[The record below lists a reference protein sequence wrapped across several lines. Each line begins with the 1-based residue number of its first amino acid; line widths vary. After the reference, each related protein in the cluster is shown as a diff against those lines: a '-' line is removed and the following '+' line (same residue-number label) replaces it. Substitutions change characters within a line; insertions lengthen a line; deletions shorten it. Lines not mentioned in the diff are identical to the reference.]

1 MVPQPQELSMRHS
14 LVSLFVTAGLA
25 LGQTTGVPGINDY
38 TINSLGSGTTSCT
51 PLCFPGGGLT
61 LNFQLSA
68 PGGALG
74 LVMIN
79 FCPCLACQ
87 LTAPTNAC
95 LPTIPSTA
103 CGSSNQSFD
112 LDLSPPCGIP
122 FTQVALPNSAG
133 VLTVSIPIPSFTGIP
148 CTNAVIST
156 QAIVFDACGLGPYA
170 VPGPFVLTQSFTIR
184 F

>member
-1 MVPQPQELSMRHS
+1 MHHALLS
-14 LVSLFVTAGLA
+14 LLATAGLTVA
-25 LGQTTGVPGINDY
+25 QTTGVPGINDY
-38 TINSLGSGTTSCT
+38 TVNSLGSGSTSCST
-51 PLCFPGGGLT
+51 LCFPGGGLT
-61 LNFQLSA
+61 LNLQITQ

-74 LVMIN
+74 LILIN

-95 LPTIPSTA
+95 LPAIPSTA
-103 CGSSNQSFD
+103 CGPSNQSLD

-122 FTQVALPNSAG
+122 FSQVVFPNSAG
-133 VLTVSIPIPSFTGIP
+133 VLSLQVPIPAFTGAP

-156 QAIVFDACGLGPYA
+156 QGIVFDACGLGLFA
-170 VPGPFVLTQSFTIR
+170 LPGPMVMTQSYTIL

>member
-1 MVPQPQELSMRHS
+1 MRHS
-14 LVSLFVTAGLA
+14 LVSFVATAGLA
-25 LGQTTGVPGINDY
+25 LAQTTGVPGINDY
-38 TINSLGSGTTSCT
+38 TVNSLGSGTTSCT
-51 PLCFPGGGLT
+51 TLCFPGGGLT

-79 FCPCLACQ
+79 FCPCLTCQ
-87 LTAPTNAC
+87 LQGPPNTC
-95 LPTIPSTA
+95 FPTIPTTA
-103 CGSSNQSFD
+103 CGLSNQSLD

-122 FTQVALPNSAG
+122 FSQVALPNSAG
-133 VLTVSIPIPSFTGIP
+133 ILTVSVPIPAFTGVP

-156 QAIVFDACGLGPYA
+156 QAIVFDACGLGLFA
-170 VPGPFVLTQSFTIR
+170 VPGPFVFTQSFTIW

>member
-1 MVPQPQELSMRHS
+1 MHHTLRDTFAA
-14 LVSLFVTAGLA
+14 LVTTSLA
-25 LGQTTGVPGINDY
+25 LAQTTGVPGMNDY
-38 TINSLGSGTTSCT
+38 TVNNLGSGSTSCT
-51 PLCFPGGGLT
+51 TLCFPGGGLT
-61 LNFQLSA
+61 LNLQISP

-74 LVMIN
+74 IIFIN

-95 LPTIPSTA
+95 LPAIPLTA
-103 CGSSNQSFD
+103 CGLSNQSFD

-122 FTQVALPNSAG
+122 FSTVVFPNSAG
-133 VLTVSIPIPSFTGIP
+133 FLSLQVPIPAFTGAP

-156 QAIVFDACGLGPYA
+156 QGIVFDACGLGPFA
-170 VPGPFVLTQSFTIR
+170 VPGPFVMTQAYTIQ